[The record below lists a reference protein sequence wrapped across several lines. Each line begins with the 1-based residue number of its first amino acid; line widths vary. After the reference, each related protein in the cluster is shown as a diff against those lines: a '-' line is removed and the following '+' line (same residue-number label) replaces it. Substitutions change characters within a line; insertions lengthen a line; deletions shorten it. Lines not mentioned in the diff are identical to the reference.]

1 MEELWKDI
9 KDYEDLYQISNLGR
23 LRKIKNK
30 IQIIKPI
37 KCTNG
42 YLEYALWKNGKRKVF
57 LVHRLVAQYF
67 IDNKNNLPEVN
78 HIDENIENNSVI
90 NLEWIT
96 SKDNAN
102 YGTRNIKCRE
112 ANRKNFKRVIQ
123 YDLENNIIKQFEC
136 ISDAAKS
143 VNGDSSFISRV
154 CKGKQKTAYGYIWK
168 FI

>member
-1 MEELWKDI
+1 MKEIWKDI
-9 KDYEDLYQISNLGR
+9 KDYEGLYQISNFGR
-23 LRKIKNK
+23 LRKVKNK
-30 IQIIKPI
+30 IQIIKPT

-57 LVHRLVAQYF
+57 LAHRLVAEYF
-67 IDNKNNLPEVN
+67 IDNTNNFPEIN
-78 HIDENIENNSVI
+78 HIDENIENNIVS
-90 NLEWIT
+90 NLEWVT
-96 SKDNAN
+96 SKYNAN

-136 ISDAAKS
+136 INDAAKS
-143 VNGDSSFISRV
+143 VNGDCSFISRV